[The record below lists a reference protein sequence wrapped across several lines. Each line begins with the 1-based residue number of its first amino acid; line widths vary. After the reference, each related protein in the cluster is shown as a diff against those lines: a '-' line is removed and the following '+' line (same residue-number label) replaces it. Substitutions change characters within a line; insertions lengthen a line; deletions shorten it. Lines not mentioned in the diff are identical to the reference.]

1 MDILKI
7 GNREFTSRLFVG
19 TGKFLSPDKMQEAVI
34 ASQSQMITVAMKRVN
49 MMNEATDDM
58 LTHINREKVQL
69 LPNTSGVRDAREA
82 VLAAQMS
89 REIFGTDFIK
99 LEIHPDPKY
108 LLPDPVET
116 LKATEELAKDG
127 FIVLP
132 YIQADPVLCKRL
144 EEVGAAA
151 VMPLG
156 APIGTNKGIRTR
168 DFMEIIIEQSQVP
181 VVVDAGLGVPSH
193 AAEAMEMGA
202 DAVLVNTAIAVADD
216 PIAMADAFRL
226 AVIAGRK
233 AFLAGPGAISSH
245 ANASS
250 PLTSFLNE

>member
-1 MDILKI
+1 M
-7 GNREFTSRLFVG
+7 
-19 TGKFLSPDKMQEAVI
+19 
-34 ASQSQMITVAMKRVN
+34 
-49 MMNEATDDM
+49 
-58 LTHINREKVQL
+58 
-69 LPNTSGVRDAREA
+69 
-82 VLAAQMS
+82 
-89 REIFGTDFIK
+89 
-99 LEIHPDPKY
+99 
-108 LLPDPVET
+108 ET

-168 DFMEIIIEQSQVP
+168 DFLEIIIEQSQVP

-202 DAVLVNTAIAVADD
+202 DAVLVKTAIAVADD
-216 PIAMADAFRL
+216 PVAMADAFRL